1 MKLALARVLLVLV
14 GVLAAPSA
22 RAHSSL
28 PAAALKDLAF
38 VPHPGARLPLD
49 AALRDE
55 HGRAVQLGDFFDG
68 KPVLLVFDYFRCET
82 LCGTVLEQ
90 LSGAL
95 GALDLKPG
103 ADYALVAVSIDP
115 RETPDDAARMKREH
129 LAQGPLAA
137 DLGGLHFLVGTAA
150 EVRRI
155 ADAAGFPY
163 RYDPAIGQY
172 AHPAGFV
179 LASPAGTIARY
190 ILGIAYRPLDLRL
203 GLVEASRGSIAAPV
217 AHALLLCYGYDPVTG
232 RYNLAVHRLLVIT
245 GLLTIAAIGALI
257 AVAARGGAR
266 RPTVR

>member
-1 MKLALARVLLVLV
+1 VTLALARALLVLMV
-14 GVLAAPSA
+14 VLHASAA

-28 PAAALKDLAF
+28 PAAALRDLAF
-38 VPHPGARLPLD
+38 VQHPGARLPLD

-55 HGRAVQLGDFFDG
+55 QGRAVRLGDFFDG

-82 LCGTVLEQ
+82 LCGTVLQQ
-90 LSGAL
+90 LGGAL
-95 GALDLKPG
+95 GELDLNPG

-129 LAQGPLAA
+129 LAQGPLASHA
-137 DLGGLHFLVGTAA
+137 AGLHFLVGTAA

-163 RYDPAIGQY
+163 RYDPAIDQY

-203 GLVEASRGSIAAPV
+203 GLVEASRGAIAAPV
-217 AHALLLCYGYDPVTG
+217 AHALLLCYGYDPVSG
-232 RYNLAVHRLLVIT
+232 RYNLAVHRLLVVT
-245 GLLTIAAIGALI
+245 GILTIAAIGAFI
-257 AVAARGGAR
+257 AFAAR
-266 RPTVR
+266 RPTVH

>member
-1 MKLALARVLLVLV
+1 VRLPLTRALLLLLGIV
-14 GVLAAPSA
+14 AAPA
-22 RAHSSL
+22 AHAHSSL
-28 PAAALKDLAF
+28 PAAALQDLAF

-55 HGRAVQLGDFFDG
+55 HGRAVRLGDFFAG

-90 LSGAL
+90 LGGAL
-95 GALDLKPG
+95 GALDLEPG

-137 DLGGLHFLVGTAA
+137 HSAGLHFLVGTAP

-163 RYDPAIGQY
+163 RYDAAIDQY
-172 AHPAGFV
+172 AHPAGFII
-179 LASPAGTIARY
+179 AAPTGTIARY

-203 GLVEASRGSIAAPV
+203 GLVEASRGTIAAPV
-217 AHALLLCYGYDPVTG
+217 AHALLLCYGYDPATG

-245 GLLTIAAIGALI
+245 GVLTVAAIAALI
-257 AVAARGGAR
+257 AFAARGGAR
-266 RPTVR
+266 RPTVH